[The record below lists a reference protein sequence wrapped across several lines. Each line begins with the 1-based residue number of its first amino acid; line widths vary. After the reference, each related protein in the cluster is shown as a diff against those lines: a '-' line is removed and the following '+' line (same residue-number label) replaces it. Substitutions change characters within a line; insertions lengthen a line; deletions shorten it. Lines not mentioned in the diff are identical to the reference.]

1 MKFKINKKKLP
12 YFIAEISANHKG
24 SILHAKKLIKL
35 AKDSGADAVKLQTYS
50 PSSMTL
56 DSRKKFFKIDKKKW
70 GSNFLW
76 DLYERAKT
84 PLSWH
89 KELFDYSNK
98 LRILCFSTPFDL
110 DNVDELEKLNCPIY
124 KISSFENNHFPLLK
138 RLAQTKKPLIMSTGI
153 SNLKQITKSVNF
165 LRRNNC
171 GKLHLL
177 YCVSNYPSNVEDFNL
192 NNILILKKKFKLDV
206 GFSDHSKDDFVSYI
220 AVDRGAK
227 IIEKHITTDNQAID
241 AKFSKKTNELKLYIK
256 NLKKINFLNHKKSYF
271 LPKKNTGK
279 KFQRSIFVTQNL
291 NIGDRI
297 KSDNIRAIRPNNGI
311 DASKYFSIIGKKI
324 KKQIKKNSPL
334 TKSHF

>member
-35 AKDSGADAVKLQTYS
+35 AKNSGADAVKLQTYS

-56 DSRKKFFKIDKKKW
+56 NSKKKFFKIDKKKW
-70 GSNFLW
+70 GSSFLW
-76 DLYERAKT
+76 DLYEKAKT

-89 KELFDYSNK
+89 KELFNYSKK

-153 SNLKQITKSVNF
+153 SNIEQIANSVNF

-192 NNILILKKKFKLDV
+192 KNILVLKKKFKLDV

-227 IIEKHITTDNQAID
+227 IIEKHITTDNHAID
-241 AKFSKKTNELKLYIK
+241 AEFSKKTNELKLYIQ
-256 NLKKINFLNHKKSYF
+256 NLKKINFLNNKKNYF

-297 KSDNIRAIRPNNGI
+297 KPNNIRAVRPNNGI

-324 KKQIKKNSPL
+324 KKQIKKNNPL
-334 TKSHF
+334 KKSHI